1 MAYLTRTDPSRNI
14 DRFYIVDVTPTLF
27 GEWAVL
33 REWGRRGSP
42 GTVRLSSYQRR
53 NEADTARRARSSAGC
68 STATDKTQNPSAAV
82 GTRSPRLGG
91 FRGWKSKMANHPNR
105 STQSRYSTKEL
116 QERADLL
123 AYIEKA
129 EGDAE
134 WSDLDELKERAALLA
149 QIAKA
154 GD

>member
-1 MAYLTRTDPSRNI
+1 
-14 DRFYIVDVTPTLF
+14 
-27 GEWAVL
+27 
-33 REWGRRGSP
+33 
-42 GTVRLSSYQRR
+42 
-53 NEADTARRARSSAGC
+53 
-68 STATDKTQNPSAAV
+68 
-82 GTRSPRLGG
+82 
-91 FRGWKSKMANHPNR
+91 MANHPNR

-116 QERADLL
+116 QERAALLAYIEKAEGDAEWSDLDELKERAALL

>member
-1 MAYLTRTDPSRNI
+1 
-14 DRFYIVDVTPTLF
+14 
-27 GEWAVL
+27 
-33 REWGRRGSP
+33 
-42 GTVRLSSYQRR
+42 
-53 NEADTARRARSSAGC
+53 
-68 STATDKTQNPSAAV
+68 
-82 GTRSPRLGG
+82 
-91 FRGWKSKMANHPNR
+91 MANHPNR

>member
-1 MAYLTRTDPSRNI
+1 
-14 DRFYIVDVTPTLF
+14 
-27 GEWAVL
+27 
-33 REWGRRGSP
+33 
-42 GTVRLSSYQRR
+42 
-53 NEADTARRARSSAGC
+53 
-68 STATDKTQNPSAAV
+68 
-82 GTRSPRLGG
+82 
-91 FRGWKSKMANHPNR
+91 
-105 STQSRYSTKEL
+105 
-116 QERADLL
+116 L